1 MILLILAIV
10 LVAASILS
18 FFVLGDDSEPG
29 PVRRVVM
36 KASSQLCLLL
46 TLPLSVFR
54 PVFSHAKSALTSRY
68 CTSLEDDLEAPFRSK
83 YERYD
88 G

>member
-1 MILLILAIV
+1 MILLILALV

-18 FFVLGDDSEPG
+18 LFLLGDDSEPG

-36 KASSQLCLLL
+36 KASTRLRLLL

-54 PVFSHAKSALTSRY
+54 PVFSRAKLALTSRY
-68 CTSLEDDLEAPFRSK
+68 RTSLEDDFEAPFRNK

-88 G
+88 V